1 VVVHDPVGL
10 APLLTTAHEIAAL
23 TIACGPDAFA
33 VAKRA
38 LHVGADLDMAAAME
52 NERAAN
58 AELRELKA

>member
-1 VVVHDPVGL
+1 
-10 APLLTTAHEIAAL
+10 
-23 TIACGPDAFA
+23 